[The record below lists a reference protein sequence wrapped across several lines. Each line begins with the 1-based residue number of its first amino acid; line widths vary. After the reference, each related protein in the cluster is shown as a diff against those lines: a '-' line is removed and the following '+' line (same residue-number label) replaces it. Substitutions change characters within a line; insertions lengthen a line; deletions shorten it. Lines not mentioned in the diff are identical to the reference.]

1 MKKESEVVE
10 NGSGTKELVTVSNP
24 VELLKLAVEQNLD
37 VDKLEKLMELQ
48 ERWDKR
54 NAKKAFD
61 TAMSEFQSECPTI
74 KKTKNGGQTK
84 GGKVA
89 YKYAPLESIVEQ
101 VKDLIKAHGFSY
113 GIQTVMTEK
122 TVKVFC
128 TVKHIAGHSEISD
141 VELPLTTRTEI
152 MSAPQVVAATVTFGK
167 RYAFCNGFG
176 IMTGDD
182 DTDGISQQN
191 GGTPPKERVSFPEGA
206 KPLNPAKKPENKAKS
221 PFVLNGKPSTRQ
233 HYIDTLDFNCKKH
246 GIDIS
251 RMVED
256 SEVNKDFVDMSD
268 AEVLK
273 VGKFVFAEI
282 KKLLK
287 KND

>member
-1 MKKESEVVE
+1 MKGKNEVVE

-61 TAMSEFQSECPTI
+61 TAMSEFQSACPTI

-84 GGKVA
+84 SGKVA

-182 DTDGISQQN
+182 DTDGIAHQN
-191 GGTPPKERVSFPEGA
+191 GGNAPKERVSFQEGT

-268 AEVLK
+268 ADVLK